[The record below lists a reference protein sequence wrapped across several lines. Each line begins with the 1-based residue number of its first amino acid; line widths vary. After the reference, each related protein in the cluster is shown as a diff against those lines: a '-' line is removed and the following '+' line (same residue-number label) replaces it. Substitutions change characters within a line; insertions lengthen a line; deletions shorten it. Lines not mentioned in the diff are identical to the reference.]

1 MLAII
6 LTGKMGLLHWN
17 ARRLFNFLEK
27 ENNRLKWSTTE
38 NFDLRGWTK
47 NNHYL
52 SF

>member
-1 MLAII
+1 MLSII

-17 ARRLFNFLEK
+17 ARRLFNFLEN
-27 ENNRLKWSTTE
+27 ENRLKWSTTE

-47 NNHYL
+47 NNYYL